1 MLIRFTNLNFNVMTY
16 LLISLAI
23 LLSIAAVIL
32 AAHCVSLYHRYI
44 KRIDDLTEKI
54 NHYLFY
60 HDRTFKL

>member
-1 MLIRFTNLNFNVMTY
+1 MTY

-32 AAHCVSLYHRYI
+32 AAHCVNLYHRYI

-54 NHYLFY
+54 NKFLWY
-60 HDRTFKL
+60 HDRTFKP